1 MGMSLVRVLVVEDFV
16 PFRRLICSM
25 LAKNPRL
32 QVIGEASDGMDAV
45 RKAEELQPDLILLD
59 IGLPTLVGIEAARRI
74 RKVSPA
80 SRIVF
85 VSQESSADVVQEAFR
100 IGAMGYVVKTHAGSE
115 LLEAVEAVLHGR
127 RFVSSGVSGDFDH
140 TPDWQALDPD
150 RKSSV
155 PWLVP
160 RQVRVTH
167 NHEVEFSSDEESLLN
182 GFTRFVTTAL
192 DAGNAVIVIATESHR
207 KRLIERLEAQ
217 GLNVEAAIE
226 QGSYFPLDV
235 GDTLATFMVNDLP
248 DPDRF
253 QKTTGDL
260 LEAAIKAAKGKPPRV
275 SACGECAPF
284 LWAQGKADAAIRL
297 EHLWDEIART
307 YDVDI
312 LCGYVMDSLQREQ
325 ESHFYET
332 ICAEHS
338 VVHSQ

>member
-1 MGMSLVRVLVVEDFV
+1 MGMALVRVLVAEDFV
-16 PFRRLICSM
+16 FFRQFICSM
-25 LAKNPRL
+25 LGKNPRL
-32 QVIGEASDGMDAV
+32 QVIGEVSDGADAV

-59 IGLPTLVGIEAARRI
+59 IGLPSLDGIKAARRI
-74 RKVSPA
+74 RKLSPA

-100 IGAMGYVVKTHAGSE
+100 TGAMGYVVKTHAGSE
-115 LLEAVEAVLHGR
+115 LLDAVEAVLHGR

-140 TPDWQALDPD
+140 TADWQTLDPD
-150 RKSSV
+150 RKSAV

-160 RQVRVTH
+160 RQVRVTR
-167 NHEVEFSSDEESLLN
+167 NHEVQFSSDDESFLS
-182 GFTRFVTTAL
+182 GFTRFITTAL

-207 KRLIERLEAQ
+207 NRLIERLEAQ

-226 QGSYFPLDV
+226 QGSYVPLDV
-235 GDTLATFMVNDLP
+235 GDTLGTFMVNDLP

-253 QKTTGDL
+253 RKATGDL
-260 LEAAIKAAKGKPPRV
+260 LDAAVKAAKGKRTRV

-284 LWAQGKADAAIRL
+284 LRAQGKSDAAIRL

-312 LCGYVMDSLQREQ
+312 LCGYVMESPESEQ
-325 ESHFYET
+325 KSHFYER